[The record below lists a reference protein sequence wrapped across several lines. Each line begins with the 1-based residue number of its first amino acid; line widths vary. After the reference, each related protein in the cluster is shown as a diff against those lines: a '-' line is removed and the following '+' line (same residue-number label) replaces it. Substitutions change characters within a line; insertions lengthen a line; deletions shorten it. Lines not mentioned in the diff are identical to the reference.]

1 MSNTIWKLK
10 LLESQILHTQSQFLD
25 KPILILWAQNKA
37 TCFHDSNVFQLAQDT
52 HVKEFLSL
60 KHNIL
65 GFKDLQ
71 TLEQLL
77 RH

>member
-1 MSNTIWKLK
+1 
-10 LLESQILHTQSQFLD
+10 
-25 KPILILWAQNKA
+25 LILWAQNKA